1 MLFDEFGIDK
11 ETHRKDFYSPENE
24 PQRTWFFQHFKGIKR
39 QQIQE
44 KFYKFVERVKINI
57 PFFDWFHAYTIKKN
71 MDYPWQAGII
81 GDPTTNVINNW
92 KIKDGELIQSEYLPQ
107 LRTNYQRLR
116 TTMINVL
123 RESISKEKVFT
134 KLKDHEAS
142 TSQVPIENPLFK
154 PFKVSEKAKQK
165 FKELRKQKSPRDLL
179 NTIPEIPQPSEESS
193 KLRTRQTSKLINVID
208 KDREKTSEQASEEG
222 SIPTTPDLLLE
233 ERGKSNFKSFSA
245 NNIYEWNINAQIEYN
260 IMNTLQHMTMV
271 ATTYQTSHDCLEE
284 TIVDILVAGFS
295 GWLKGWWD
303 NYLTNDEKSR
313 IYSAIKKDL
322 NAKVITD
329 DGNERIPDAI
339 NTLIFTIAQHFI
351 GDPSLWKDRDT
362 FMTRVYTREDSQQP
376 FWKEKFLAGLPRAL
390 EDKDDKIQRQLAKE
404 KAQNKRDLVTFC
416 EQFGLPT
423 CPKKKKKQHPKKG
436 FQKNK
441 FVSKKRFSSRKNS
454 DKPSTSK
461 ETNILKSTTE
471 PRTKVV
477 YYNYGRQCYISKYY
491 MLKKKLRNLN
501 LDPSIEEQINNLL
514 IETSKKEI
522 GERKTSTESSRM
534 IKYCLWKMTRSKRNL
549 WKPNPNQKNL
559 LLNNKF
565 DEPSKPQTS
574 KQTKADYAIPIETL
588 LALQEIGLTKLPKK
602 TWANIASESDDES
615 EIDLKTM
622 IQKTKASKFICGTQ
636 KGKQIITPTTTPAPK
651 PSNNYIYK
659 NKFSNVLQMELEYW
673 DKNPFKATTKAFPPE
688 FHFKPIAN
696 NKTRTFYEF
705 ILIDSNSV
713 SIKHFKDPNDP
724 LLNTHSTIQILKGHA
739 FVKWWNQFDTTKA
752 ELDKVKIWFKAHP
765 KFLKASDLE
774 TSLFLNQK
782 SKLVAFLAGSK
793 SKDHLTKDLKEVLQL
808 LRSQE
813 ERESSSKKVDAS
825 SSNYSEDF
833 YQLFKLFRRF
843 LPERR

>member
-1 MLFDEFGIDK
+1 MILFLEQLNGMRIEASRQSESESATKSFSIRTQSIPVGLSRFGSHNQLSRSRINRKQKKTKGQFNLQHTLLSMNLMMLFDEFDIDK

-39 QQIQE
+39 KQIQE

-81 GDPTTNVINNW
+81 GDPTTNVITNW
-92 KIKDGELIQSEYLPQ
+92 KIKDGELIQSELPPTTQYQ
-107 LRTNYQRLR
+107 LPKVKGNNDKRVMATPFK
-116 TTMINVL
+116 TKDVL

-142 TSQVPIENPLFK
+142 TSQVPIEKPLFK
-154 PFKVSEKAKQK
+154 PFKVSEKAKHK

-179 NTIPEIPQPSEESS
+179 KTIPEIPHPSEESS
-193 KLRTRQTSKLINVID
+193 KLRTRQTSKLINVTD

-222 SIPTTPDLLLE
+222 LIPTTPDLLLE

-271 ATTYQTSHDCLEE
+271 ATAYQTSHDCPKE

-295 GWLKGWWD
+295 GWWD

-313 IYSAIKKDL
+313 IYSTIKKDL
-322 NAKVITD
+322 NAKFITN
-329 DGNERIPDAI
+329 DGNERISDAV

-351 GDPSLWKDRDT
+351 GDPSLWKDRSVELLSNLKCRIT
-362 FMTRVYTREDSQQP
+362 MM
-376 FWKEKFLAGLPRAL
+376 
-390 EDKDDKIQRQLAKE
+390 DDKIQRQLAKE

-416 EQFGLPT
+416 EQFGLPA

-436 FQKNK
+436 FQKNN
-441 FVSKKRFSSRKNS
+441 FFSKKRFSSRKNS

-461 ETNILKSTTE
+461 ETNIPKLTTE

-477 YYNYGRQCYISKYY
+477 YYNCGRQCYISKYY

-522 GERKTSTESSRM
+522 GEVFSEENLNQ
-534 IKYCLWKMTRSKRNL
+534 IQNL

-565 DEPSKPQTS
+565 DVNNILKRLENASVKPTTIQDLQTKINSLKQEVSPSKSGSSTQKSKQREGSSTQLIEIKSESFTQEPSKPQTS

-602 TWANIASESDDES
+602 T
-615 EIDLKTM
+615 
-622 IQKTKASKFICGTQ
+622 
-636 KGKQIITPTTTPAPK
+636 
-651 PSNNYIYK
+651 
-659 NKFSNVLQMELEYW
+659 
-673 DKNPFKATTKAFPPE
+673 
-688 FHFKPIAN
+688 
-696 NKTRTFYEF
+696 
-705 ILIDSNSV
+705 
-713 SIKHFKDPNDP
+713 
-724 LLNTHSTIQILKGHA
+724 
-739 FVKWWNQFDTTKA
+739 
-752 ELDKVKIWFKAHP
+752 
-765 KFLKASDLE
+765 
-774 TSLFLNQK
+774 
-782 SKLVAFLAGSK
+782 
-793 SKDHLTKDLKEVLQL
+793 
-808 LRSQE
+808 
-813 ERESSSKKVDAS
+813 
-825 SSNYSEDF
+825 
-833 YQLFKLFRRF
+833 
-843 LPERR
+843 